1 MEIEE
6 YVKGALENDQIWEE
20 EIPVSVFE
28 EEFNL
33 EWEEIKTRLDSVR
46 VLWMGQMYLLKDLYK
61 ISVDDALG
69 VTITFDKPKYTTAGI
84 L

>member
-1 MEIEE
+1 M
-6 YVKGALENDQIWEE
+6 KGALENDQIWGE

-33 EWEEIKTRLDSVR
+33 GWEEIKTRLDSVM
-46 VLWMGQMYLLKDLYK
+46 VLWMGQVYPLKDLYR
-61 ISVDDALG
+61 ISLDDILG
-69 VTITFDKPKYTTAGI
+69 VMITFEKPKYTTAGI